1 MCPQM
6 ERPHNSR
13 PPVLVVAAVR
23 QELGP
28 FLKNG
33 SCGTQVLLTGMGRRR
48 ASAAVRK
55 ALRNGSYR
63 CVVSTGFAG
72 GTGPGFRTGDL
83 VVASE
88 VIEAGSLRRW
98 PAGETTAR
106 LKGSFRVGPFL
117 TVEKLC
123 GDPSAKQEAAR
134 RFGAIG
140 VEMETS
146 AVAEAASEAGL
157 PWVGVRAILDPAEV
171 EVSIGSWFFFL
182 TAMKVASRS
191 LAQGLAGIILPL

>member
-1 MCPQM
+1 
-6 ERPHNSR
+6 
-13 PPVLVVAAVR
+13 VLVVAAVR
-23 QELGP
+23 QEMGP

-33 SCGTQVLLTGMGRRR
+33 SCGAEVLLTGMGRRR

-55 ALRNGSYR
+55 ALKNGSYR
-63 CVVSTGFAG
+63 CVVSAGFAG
-72 GTGPGFRTGDL
+72 GTGPDFRTGDL

-88 VIEAGSLRRW
+88 VIEARSGRRW
-98 PAGETTAR
+98 QADEIAAK
-106 LKGSFRVGPFL
+106 LKGPFRVGPFL
-117 TVEKLC
+117 TVEKLF

-146 AVAEAASEAGL
+146 AVAEAALEAGL

-171 EVSIGSWFFFL
+171 KVSLGSWLFFL
-182 TAMKVASRS
+182 KAMKVASRS
-191 LAQGLAGIILPL
+191 LAQGLAGIVQQI